1 MFLSMS
7 YRCVA
12 STCERSTNTRRL
24 SITTPLM
31 KRILNKRKL
40 HTQRERND
48 RIQEVADARTVLAS
62 IPQGGLPMAKT
73 VLVVD
78 DNALIR
84 QALCEM
90 FKREAD
96 FEVCGEAENGREAIE
111 KAQQLHPDLIVMDL
125 SMPVMN
131 GIEAASILKSLMP
144 TVPLIIFSEYS
155 YVFSEKE
162 ARTAGVSALVSKSDH
177 ASVLVGKARAL
188 LYDIAA

>member
-1 MFLSMS
+1 MI
-7 YRCVA
+7 A
-12 STCERSTNTRRL
+12 S
-24 SITTPLM
+24 
-31 KRILNKRKL
+31 KKL
-40 HTQRERND
+40 R
-48 RIQEVADARTVLAS
+48 ARTVLAS
-62 IPQGGLPMAKT
+62 LPKGLPMAKA

-84 QALCEM
+84 QALCEL

-131 GIEAASILKSLMP
+131 GIEAARVLKGLMP

-155 YVFSEKE
+155 DVFSEKE
-162 ARTAGVSALVSKSDH
+162 ARSAGVSALVSKSEH

-188 LYDIAA
+188 LYHIAA